1 MFVSATLAGCNGSD
15 EANELFVSAA
25 QMYKDAAHGAPSAV
39 RLGQAEKAYTNLNRI
54 VEEHRSTDLAVSL
67 ASGQGV
73 GIVSIGEVAKTLLR
87 LASAMDDAGTVERLA
102 KDGHDPNAPD
112 IDGWTSLHVAAY
124 NNSTNVSA
132 LLLRTGARIG
142 AANEGGTPLHFA
154 ARRDAVEVAEQLIG
168 AGADA
173 NVATELGRN
182 TPLHYAARN
191 DSIRL
196 AQALIDAGARA
207 SPMNSLGDTPLHKA
221 AERDSI
227 EVAALLIK
235 EGAVRDSRNNKDNTP
250 LHVAA
255 ANDSVGVAIAL
266 LAAGTK
272 VGLRG
277 EQSRTPLHV
286 AARHDAVGVA
296 RALVSAGAEVDVVDN
311 LATGVRPLHEAAMGN
326 AVRVAVALLE
336 ADADVQV
343 QNIFGETPL
352 QLATKFGSDDVETLL
367 DGVSAPSQPDN

>member
-1 MFVSATLAGCNGSD
+1 MHDVRSVLLGMFVSATLAGCNGSD

-25 QMYKDAAHGAPSAV
+25 QMYKDAAQGAPSAV

-54 VEEHRSTDLAVSL
+54 VEEHPSTDLAVSL

-154 ARRDAVEVAEQLIG
+154 ARRDAIEVAEQLIG

-207 SPMNSLGDTPLHKA
+207 SPMNSLGDTPIHKA

-227 EVAALLIK
+227 EVAALLIE
-235 EGAVRDSRNNKDNTP
+235 EGAVRDSRNNKD
-250 LHVAA
+250 
-255 ANDSVGVAIAL
+255 
-266 LAAGTK
+266 
-272 VGLRG
+272 
-277 EQSRTPLHV
+277 RTPLHV

-336 ADADVQV
+336 ADANVQV

-367 DGVSAPSQPDN
+367 DGVTAPSQADN